1 MELRVVEKPKV
12 LLSLDPRQSL
22 MRQVFLPHDEELEIG
37 TEEQEFEAFRVLLAV
52 ILDDSVEYVDDD
64 Q

>member
-1 MELRVVEKPKV
+1 
-12 LLSLDPRQSL
+12 

-37 TEEQEFEAFRVLLAV
+37 TKEQEFEAFRVLLAV

>member
-1 MELRVVEKPKV
+1 
-12 LLSLDPRQSL
+12 
-22 MRQVFLPHDEELEIG
+22 MREVFLPHDEELEIG